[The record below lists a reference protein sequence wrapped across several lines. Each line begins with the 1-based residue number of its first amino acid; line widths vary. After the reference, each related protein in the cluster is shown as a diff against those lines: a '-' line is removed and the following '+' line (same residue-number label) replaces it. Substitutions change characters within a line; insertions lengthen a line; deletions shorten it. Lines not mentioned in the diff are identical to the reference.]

1 MTQSTSSATNLSHLG
16 DLLVVDDLPE
26 NLEFLSKI
34 LTQQGY
40 KVRCV
45 LNGKM
50 ALRVAKAAQPDI
62 ILLDIKM
69 PEIDGF
75 EVCQQLKVNPETRDI
90 PIIFLSALDQV
101 EDKVK
106 GFTLG
111 GVDYISKPFQVEEL
125 LARVN
130 NHLQLRQAQA
140 QVKQLNTELEKR
152 VIQRT
157 AQLEQEIGERLRVQ
171 EEMLHM
177 ATHDHLTSLP
187 NRNSLIQRVKQ
198 AFSFNQLRP
207 LALILLKCNQLQ
219 VINSS
224 LGHRAID
231 QLIVSI
237 ARRLE
242 GSLESGGWLALYDE
256 DTFAIL
262 IEEALDKEM
271 VIFFAE
277 QLQQEISLPFQI
289 NEYTIHIQINIGIVL
304 SDKNHQQPIHL
315 LRDAHAALQQAI
327 IQGIGKI
334 QIFNAEMYER
344 ALSFFQVKNELIQ
357 AIDRQNFILVYQ
369 PIISLENNLMIGI
382 EALVRWLHPTQGIID
397 PDAFIPIAEETG
409 LIIMLDRYI
418 IRQACYQLKAWQD
431 KNILPSEFKLHV
443 NLSAQ
448 QLGQADFIEYLE
460 SIIIETKIDHQYLV
474 LEITEYGF
482 MTPSTIAVKNLE
494 WLRGYNISVSIDDFG
509 TGCSSLSYLHHLK
522 IENLKIDR
530 SFIHQINQTSESL
543 KVVRAIINLAE
554 NLEVAAVAEGV
565 ETPEQLDVLI
575 ALGCGRAQGFLWSQP
590 VEASTIGSRLQA
602 PKFKLLSE

>member
-1 MTQSTSSATNLSHLG
+1 MTEILSSAINPSHLG

-26 NLEFLSKI
+26 NLEFLSNI

-45 LNGKM
+45 LNGNM
-50 ALRVAKAAQPDI
+50 ALRVAKAAQPDL

-75 EVCQQLKVNPETRDI
+75 EVCRQLKLNPETQEI
-90 PIIFLSALDQV
+90 PVIFLSALDQI
-101 EDKVK
+101 EDKVQ
-106 GFTLG
+106 GFNLG

-130 NHLQLRQAQA
+130 NHIQLRQAQA
-140 QVKQLNTELEKR
+140 QVKQLNTELEQR

-171 EEMLHM
+171 AEMFHL
-177 ATHDHLTSLP
+177 ATHNSLTNLP
-187 NRNSLIQRVKQ
+187 NRVLLIQTLKQ
-198 AFSFNQLRP
+198 AFSFNQPRP
-207 LALILLKCNQLQ
+207 LILILLKCNQLQ

-242 GSLESGGWLALYDE
+242 GCLESGGLLAHYGE

-262 IEEALDKEM
+262 IEKALDQEM
-271 VIFFAE
+271 ILFLTK

-289 NEYTIHIQINIGIVL
+289 NECTIHLNMNIGIVL
-304 SDKNHQQPIHL
+304 SDNNHEQPIHL
-315 LRDAHAALQQAI
+315 LRDAHTALQQAI
-327 IQGIGKI
+327 IQGIGTI

-344 ALSFFQVKNELIQ
+344 ALSFFQVQNELPQ
-357 AIDRQNFILVYQ
+357 AIEHQNLILVYQ
-369 PIISLENNLMIGI
+369 PIISLENNVMVGI
-382 EALVRWLHPTQGIID
+382 EALVRWLHPTQGVID

-418 IRQACYQLKAWQD
+418 IRKACYQLKAWQEQ
-431 KNILPSEFKLHV
+431 NILPPEFKLHV

-448 QLGQADFIEYLE
+448 QLGQEDFIDYLE
-460 SIIIETKIDHQYLV
+460 SILIETKIEHQYLV
-474 LEITEYGF
+474 LEITEYGL
-482 MTPSTIAVKNLE
+482 MTPSTITVQTLE
-494 WLRGYNISVSIDDFG
+494 RLKEYNISVSIDDFG

-530 SFIHQINQTSESL
+530 SFINQINQTPESL
-543 KVVRAIINLAE
+543 KVVRAIINLAH

-565 ETPEQLDVLI
+565 EVSEQLNALI
-575 ALGCGRAQGFLWSQP
+575 ALGCSLAQGFIWSQP
-590 VEASTIGSRLQA
+590 VDANTISSRLQA
-602 PKFKLLSE
+602 PKFELLE

>member
-1 MTQSTSSATNLSHLG
+1 MTEILSSAINPSHLG

-26 NLEFLSKI
+26 NLEFLSNI

-45 LNGKM
+45 LNGNM
-50 ALRVAKAAQPDI
+50 ALRVAKAAQPDL

-75 EVCQQLKVNPETRDI
+75 EVCRQLKLNPETQEI
-90 PIIFLSALDQV
+90 PVIFLSALDQI
-101 EDKVK
+101 EDKVQ
-106 GFTLG
+106 GFNLG

-130 NHLQLRQAQA
+130 NHIQLRQAQA
-140 QVKQLNTELEKR
+140 QVKQLNTELEQR

-171 EEMLHM
+171 AEMFHL
-177 ATHDHLTSLP
+177 ATHNSLTNLP
-187 NRNSLIQRVKQ
+187 NRVLLIQTLKQ
-198 AFSFNQLRP
+198 AFSFNQPRP
-207 LALILLKCNQLQ
+207 LILILLKCNQLQ

-242 GSLESGGWLALYDE
+242 GCLESGGLLAHYGE

-262 IEEALDKEM
+262 IEKALDQEM
-271 VIFFAE
+271 ILFLTK

-289 NEYTIHIQINIGIVL
+289 NECTIHLNMNIGIVL
-304 SDKNHQQPIHL
+304 SDNNHEQPIHL
-315 LRDAHAALQQAI
+315 LRDAHTALQQAI
-327 IQGIGKI
+327 IQGIGTI

-344 ALSFFQVKNELIQ
+344 ALSFFQVQNELPQ
-357 AIDRQNFILVYQ
+357 AIEHQNLILVYQ
-369 PIISLENNLMIGI
+369 PIISLENNVMVGI
-382 EALVRWLHPTQGIID
+382 EALVRWLHPTQGVID

-418 IRQACYQLKAWQD
+418 IRKACYQLKAWQEQ
-431 KNILPSEFKLHV
+431 NILPPEFKLHV

-448 QLGQADFIEYLE
+448 QLGQEDFIDYLE
-460 SIIIETKIDHQYLV
+460 SILIETKIEHQYLV
-474 LEITEYGF
+474 LEITEYGL
-482 MTPSTIAVKNLE
+482 MTPSTITVQTLE
-494 WLRGYNISVSIDDFG
+494 RLKEYNISVSIDDFG

-530 SFIHQINQTSESL
+530 SFINQINQTPESL
-543 KVVRAIINLAE
+543 KVVRAIINLAH

-565 ETPEQLDVLI
+565 EVSEQLNALI
-575 ALGCGRAQGFLWSQP
+575 ALGCSLAQGFIWSQP
-590 VEASTIGSRLQA
+590 VDANTISLRLQA
-602 PKFKLLSE
+602 PKFELLE